1 MLTVLRPLPFRMLP
15 PRRLALLACL
25 LVSAAMWPPA
35 AHAQSNGQ
43 NNGQSNS
50 QNNPPPSGPSLVRA
64 SNSVASQMNAPAAAA
79 ADGGL
84 GQNPTQSPTAP
95 QPRNPQGGVVANGV
109 PNSGFPGLGDSA
121 PPQTDASGNVPG
133 STAASVPNDP
143 NAPVNTTPRPAN
155 TRETTEAL
163 QAALAEEAARAAE
176 AAAAADAT
184 KAQAEAKMNDR
195 AYNSAVKGLF
205 PMSPDQI
212 NGVMKKMEDTQNAS
226 VPPSYGQPKPD
237 VAVNTINLDP
247 GVAPP
252 EIQVAVGY
260 VSTLTILDATGQ
272 PWPII
277 DIGVGGNFDIPAPE
291 ANGHIIRITPMTRY
305 GYGNLSV
312 RLKDLATPITFRL
325 SAGGDIVHY
334 RYDARIPRN
343 GPNAKVSL
351 IERQKITAGD
361 DVIMSVLDNAIPS
374 GAKKLKVSGTDR
386 RTAAYKVSDRTF
398 VRTPLS
404 MISPSWDASVSSA
417 DGMTVYEVGDTPV
430 VLLSDAGQLVRV
442 RLTEQATQ

>member
-1 MLTVLRPLPFRMLP
+1 MPMPMLTVLPAFKPPFGRYLLPGL
-15 PRRLALLACL
+15 LALMMALPGTVL
-25 LVSAAMWPPA
+25 
-35 AHAQSNGQ
+35 AQS
-43 NNGQSNS
+43 
-50 QNNPPPSGPSLVRA
+50 NPPPSGPSLVRA
-64 SNSVASQMNAPAAAA
+64 SNNVANQMNSPA

-84 GQNPTQSPTAP
+84 GQNPTASDARNPLGGATAP
-95 QPRNPQGGVVANGV
+95 GV
-109 PNSGFPGLGDSA
+109 PNSGFPGLGGSEPTTAAAPIQQPDSN
-121 PPQTDASGNVPG
+121 GNVPG
-133 STAASVPNDP
+133 STAASVANDP
-143 NAPVNTTPRPAN
+143 NAPLNTAPRPAN

-176 AAAAADAT
+176 VAAQADANR
-184 KAQAEAKMNDR
+184 AQSEAKMNDR

-226 VPPSYGQPKPD
+226 VPPSYGQPKPE
-237 VAVNTINLDP
+237 VAVTTINLDP

-252 EIQVAVGY
+252 EIAVAVGY
-260 VSTLTILDATGQ
+260 VTTLTVLDATGQ

-291 ANGHIIRITPMTRY
+291 TNGHIIRITPMTRY

-361 DVIMSVLDNAIPS
+361 DVIMSVLDNSIPS
-374 GAKKLKVSGTDR
+374 GAKKLKVTGTDR
-386 RTAAYKVSDRTF
+386 RTAAYKVGDRTF

-430 VLLSDAGQLVRV
+430 VLLSDAGALVRV
-442 RLTEQATQ
+442 RLTEQAIQ